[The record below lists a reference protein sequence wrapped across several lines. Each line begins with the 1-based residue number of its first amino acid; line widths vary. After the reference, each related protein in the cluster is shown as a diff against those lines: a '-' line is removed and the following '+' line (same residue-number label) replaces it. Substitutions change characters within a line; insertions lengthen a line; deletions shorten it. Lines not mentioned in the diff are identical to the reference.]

1 MDFNKLIFTSS
12 DYLMAV
18 SVNGVTAPISVLE
31 SFDYGAK
38 KEVEVIHRIGS
49 DEPAG
54 VKSNASTYPGKI
66 QMEAGELELFLK
78 ALGYVFATQV
88 IGATVSVVTPEGDI
102 VKVFRGCVFGTHD
115 GSVKAKDKRSLIS
128 VEFMATSVDGI

>member
-12 DYLMAV
+12 DYLLAV
-18 SVNGVTAPISVLE
+18 SVNGVTAPISILE

-38 KEVEVIHRIGS
+38 KEMEVIHRIGS

-66 QMEAGELELFLK
+66 QMEAGELEIFLK
-78 ALGYVFATQV
+78 SLGFVFATQI

-128 VEFMATSVDGI
+128 IEFMATSVDGI